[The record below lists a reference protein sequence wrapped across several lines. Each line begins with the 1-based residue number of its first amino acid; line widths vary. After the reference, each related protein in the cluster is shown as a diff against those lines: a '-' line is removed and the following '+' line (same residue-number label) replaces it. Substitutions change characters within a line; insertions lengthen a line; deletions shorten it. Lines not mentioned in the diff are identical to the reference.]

1 MDFLSRIG
9 KAVKGIF
16 ERPAAWIREKREER
30 RDDQKYKSEK
40 EKLEDFAK
48 KKVDEYEK
56 QKRQREREQRKQK
69 RADHRKRQRA
79 FRDAYT
85 TFRDRYDMSMTEY
98 KQLIDVWGGVTQDMK
113 DIFGDSKKG
122 DGSLVYAYRALND
135 ADRKRFPDILKGV
148 MQRIDGMGYNQE
160 QAINALYDRI
170 DELNAGGN

>member
-1 MDFLSRIG
+1 MVFLSRIG

-170 DELNAGGN
+170 DELNEGR

>member
-1 MDFLSRIG
+1 MGFLSRIG

-16 ERPAAWIREKREER
+16 ERSAAWIRDRREER
-30 RDDQKYKSEK
+30 RDDQKYKTEK

-69 RADHRKRQRA
+69 CADHRKRQRA

-85 TFRDRYDMSMTEY
+85 TFRDRYDMSMSEY
-98 KQLIDVWGGVTQDMK
+98 RQLIDVWGGVTQDMK

-170 DELNAGGN
+170 DELNAGR

>member
-1 MDFLSRIG
+1 MGFLSRIG
-9 KAVKGIF
+9 KTVRGIF
-16 ERPAAWIREKREER
+16 ERPAAWIRDRREER
-30 RDDQKYKSEK
+30 RDDQKYKTEK

-56 QKRQREREQRKQK
+56 QKRQREREQKKQK
-69 RADHRKRQRA
+69 RADHRTRPRA

-85 TFRDRYDMSMTEY
+85 TFRDRYDMSMSEY
-98 KQLIDVWGGVTQDMK
+98 RQLIDVWGGVTQDMK

-170 DELNAGGN
+170 DELNAGR

>member
-1 MDFLSRIG
+1 MGFLSRIG

-16 ERPAAWIREKREER
+16 ERPAAWIRDRREER
-30 RDDQKYKSEK
+30 RDDQKYKTEK

-85 TFRDRYDMSMTEY
+85 TFRDRYDMSMSEY
-98 KQLIDVWGGVTQDMK
+98 GQLIDVWGGVAQDMK

-170 DELNAGGN
+170 DELNAGR

>member
-1 MDFLSRIG
+1 MGFLSRIG
-9 KAVKGIF
+9 KTVRGIF
-16 ERPAAWIREKREER
+16 ERPAAWIRDRREER
-30 RDDQKYKSEK
+30 RDDQKYKTEK

-56 QKRQREREQRKQK
+56 QKRQHEREQRKQK
-69 RADHRKRQRA
+69 CADHRKRQRA

-85 TFRDRYDMSMTEY
+85 TFRDRYDMSMSEY
-98 KQLIDVWGGVTQDMK
+98 RQLIDVWGGVTQDMK

-148 MQRIDGMGYNQE
+148 MHRIDGMGYNQE

-170 DELNAGGN
+170 DELNAGR